1 MWVLTNGVLANT
13 KTANWFV
20 RFVSDINPTKFATE
34 GILRRF
40 TGQIQSFSINN

>member
-20 RFVSDINPTKFATE
+20 KFVSDINPTKFATE

-40 TGQIQSFSINN
+40 TEQI